1 MEKENEPPIN
11 DIEKKDNINNNLKQ
25 EVKNEKLNE
34 KMDIDEINT
43 ENNKEN
49 NKEDNKEDNKIKE
62 NENIQNDK
70 DNNNN
75 NIEIKDEKNHKKEK
89 NSLMRFPLAKIKNII
104 KLDDDIK
111 LCQKNAY
118 FVIGKLTELFLQ
130 ELAKNSYLVCK
141 NQKRKTINI
150 EDINTA
156 IRQNDKYS
164 FIDINSIFYIENLKN
179 SKKQNKKKKD
189 ENNVSIN
196 NYLNDIEEIN
206 TNSNKK
212 NNNEDDKNNDNI
224 LNIKSNNKEIKKSN
238 VKNTNKKKNFIPN
251 NNLTLDDMFFKK

>member
-43 ENNKEN
+43 DNNIENN
-49 NKEDNKEDNKIKE
+49 NKINE
-62 NENIQNDK
+62 NEKIEK
-70 DNNNN
+70 DNNN

-206 TNSNKK
+206 TNTNKK
-212 NNNEDDKNNDNI
+212 NDKED
-224 LNIKSNNKEIKKSN
+224 EKKMII
-238 VKNTNKKKNFIPN
+238 F
-251 NNLTLDDMFFKK
+251 

>member
-1 MEKENEPPIN
+1 MEKENEPPKN
-11 DIEKKDNINNNLKQ
+11 DIEKLDDNNNNLKQ

-43 ENNKEN
+43 
-49 NKEDNKEDNKIKE
+49 D
-62 NENIQNDK
+62 
-70 DNNNN
+70 NN

-156 IRQNDKYS
+156 IRQSDKYS

-206 TNSNKK
+206 TNTNKK
-212 NNNEDDKNNDNI
+212 NDKEDEKKNDNI
-224 LNIKSNNKEIKKSN
+224 LNIKNNNKEIKKSN
-238 VKNTNKKKNFIPN
+238 VKNTNKKKNIIPN
-251 NNLTLDDMFFKK
+251 NNMTLDNIFFKK

>member
-43 ENNKEN
+43 DNNIENN
-49 NKEDNKEDNKIKE
+49 NKINE
-62 NENIQNDK
+62 NEKIEK
-70 DNNNN
+70 DNNN

-89 NSLMRFPLAKIKNII
+89 NSLMRFPLAKIKNIM

-238 VKNTNKKKNFIPN
+238 VKNTNKKKNIIPN
-251 NNLTLDDMFFKK
+251 NNMTLDNMFFKK

>member
-43 ENNKEN
+43 DNNIENN
-49 NKEDNKEDNKIKE
+49 NKINE
-62 NENIQNDK
+62 NEKIEK
-70 DNNNN
+70 DNNN

-179 SKKQNKKKKD
+179 LKKQNKKKKD

>member
-11 DIEKKDNINNNLKQ
+11 DIEKKDIINNNLKQ

-43 ENNKEN
+43 DNNIENN
-49 NKEDNKEDNKIKE
+49 NKINE
-62 NENIQNDK
+62 NEKIEK
-70 DNNNN
+70 DNNN